1 MRVFVKSVL
10 RDFWIKHN
18 DCELQLK
25 AWYSDAEKARWK
37 TPHDIKK
44 YDSGVSVIGNNRV
57 VFNIKG
63 NDYRLIVEINYP
75 RAWVFVKFI
84 GTHKQYDRINA
95 ETIEP

>member
-10 RDFWIKHN
+10 RDFWVKHN
-18 DCELQLK
+18 DSELQLK
-25 AWYSDAEKARWK
+25 AWYSDAEKAIWK

-44 YDSGVSVIGNNRV
+44 YDSSMSILSNNRA

-63 NDYRLIVEINYP
+63 NDYRLIVEINYT